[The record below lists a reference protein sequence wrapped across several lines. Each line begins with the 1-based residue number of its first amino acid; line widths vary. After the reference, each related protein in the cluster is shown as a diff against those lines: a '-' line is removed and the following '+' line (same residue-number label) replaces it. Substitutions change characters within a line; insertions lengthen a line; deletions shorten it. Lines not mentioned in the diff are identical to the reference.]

1 MVPSDKQVK
10 RSISETGQ
18 IPRELLEAYQKQAEV
33 QGREGEEEQET
44 GSITGIFR
52 MEKRAD
58 GNDNSKER
66 QDTPKAGSAAEPVSP
81 AKQ

>member
-1 MVPSDKQVK
+1 MKPSEKQVN

-18 IPRELLEAYQKQAEV
+18 IPRELLEAYQQANA
-33 QGREGEEEQET
+33 QGREGEEAQET

-58 GNDNSKER
+58 GKDAAKER
-66 QDTPKAGSAAEPVSP
+66 QDTPKAGSSTESVTP